1 MATLTALISKV
12 TGNDSGSK
20 RVGIGNPGAVL
31 LVDVT
36 LSDKVSYKAEMTEH
50 PVEVGSDVTDHIL
63 VKPIEI
69 SIEGIASED
78 PVELKDAYSEKGL
91 LDELTDSAGAVA
103 GAVLQKFGASGIIQ
117 GAAAAVGGV
126 VTSRLFANA
135 QSPGNQ
141 AKEALTK
148 MLTQKTAVNI
158 QVGKKNYPNMQMI
171 TLDFPRDPKLGHAVK
186 FSATFKKIRKVSAK
200 RIVVKA
206 STGDVR
212 HTAGATDSLGNQN
225 TNPADDA
232 TSKKASVLFKIGQ
245 GVGAIK

>member
-1 MATLTALISKV
+1 MATLTALIARV
-12 TGNDSGSK
+12 TGNDAGSK

-50 PVEVGSDVTDHIL
+50 PVELGSDVTDHIL
-63 VKPIEI
+63 IKPLEI
-69 SIEGIASED
+69 MIEGLASED

-91 LDELTDSAGAVA
+91 LDEATDAVGAVA
-103 GAVLQKFGASGIIQ
+103 GAVAQKFGASGIIQ

-126 VTSRLFANA
+126 VSSKLFASA
-135 QSPGNQ
+135 QSPANQ

-148 MLTQKTAVNI
+148 MLEQKTPVNI
-158 QVGKKNYPNMQMI
+158 QVGKKNYSNMQMI
-171 TLDFPRDPKLGHAVK
+171 SLDFPRDPKLGAAVK
-186 FSATFKKIRKVSAK
+186 VSATFKKIRKVSAK

-206 STGDVR
+206 AVNDIR
-212 HTAGATDSLGNQN
+212 HSAGATDSLGNQN
-225 TNPADDA
+225 TNPADEA
-232 TSKKASVLFKIGQ
+232 TSRKASVLFKIGQ